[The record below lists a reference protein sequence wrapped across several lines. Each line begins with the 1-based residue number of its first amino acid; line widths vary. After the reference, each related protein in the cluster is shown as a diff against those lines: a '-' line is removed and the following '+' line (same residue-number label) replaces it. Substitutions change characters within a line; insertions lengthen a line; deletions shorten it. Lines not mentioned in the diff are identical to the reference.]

1 MLRGGR
7 HCPMSGM
14 NSTCAPGFFQTDGNS
29 RRSESMMDFRHFTRK
44 KIMVKPAYQMRLA
57 IRFAVSIILYSF
69 VLGFVIFYP
78 LYQDLNAA
86 STIEEQ
92 ALISSVVLYLHK
104 SFWPGFILVALLA
117 GLQAVLSSHRLV
129 GPMYRF
135 EKMVGELISGNY
147 SLRIKI
153 RKRDEFKEMEGLL
166 NRLAATLGEAKTRD
180 NQFYHDARIKL
191 ETISAMLDAEGAEY
205 PADVKRLAQE
215 LIYELDAR
223 DAYRAR

>member
-1 MLRGGR
+1 MI
-7 HCPMSGM
+7 
-14 NSTCAPGFFQTDGNS
+14 
-29 RRSESMMDFRHFTRK
+29 DFRNFTRK
-44 KIMVKPAYQMRLA
+44 KIMIRPAYQMRLA
-57 IRFAVSIILYSF
+57 VRFSVSIILYSF
-69 VLGFVIFYP
+69 ILGLVIFYP

-86 STIEEQ
+86 ATIEEQ
-92 ALISSVVLYLHK
+92 TLISSVVLYLHK

-117 GLQAVLSSHRLV
+117 GLQAIVSSHRLV

-135 EKMVGELISGNY
+135 EKMVQELISGNY

-153 RKRDEFKEMEGLL
+153 RKRDEFKEMEGFL
-166 NRLAATLGEAKTRD
+166 NRLAGTLEEAKTRD

-191 ETISAMLDAEGAEY
+191 ETIKAMLEAEGAEY

>member
-1 MLRGGR
+1 ME
-7 HCPMSGM
+7 P
-14 NSTCAPGFFQTDGNS
+14 
-29 RRSESMMDFRHFTRK
+29 MMDFKNFTRK
-44 KIMVKPAYQMRLA
+44 TIMVKPEYQLRLA
-57 IRFAVSIILYSF
+57 FRYSISIILYSF
-69 VLGFVIFYP
+69 ILGFVIFYP

-92 ALISSVVLYLHK
+92 ALISSIVLYLHK
-104 SFWPGFILVALLA
+104 SFWPGFILVALLG
-117 GLQAVLSSHRLV
+117 GLQAVISSHRLV

-135 EKMVGELISGNY
+135 EKMVQELVSGNY
-147 SLRIKI
+147 GLRIKI
-153 RKRDEFKEMEGLL
+153 RKRDEFKEMEGHL
-166 NRLAATLGEAKTRD
+166 NKLAGTLEEAKTRD

-191 ETISAMLDAEGAEY
+191 ETIKAMLEAEGAEY

>member
-1 MLRGGR
+1 
-7 HCPMSGM
+7 MSGM
-14 NSTCAPGFFQTDGNS
+14 NSICAPGFFQTDGNS

-135 EKMVGELISGNY
+135 EKMVQDLISGNY

-166 NRLAATLGEAKTRD
+166 NRLAGTLGEAKTRD

>member
-1 MLRGGR
+1 
-7 HCPMSGM
+7 
-14 NSTCAPGFFQTDGNS
+14 
-29 RRSESMMDFRHFTRK
+29 MMDFRHFTRK

-135 EKMVGELISGNY
+135 EKTVQDLISGNY

>member
-1 MLRGGR
+1 
-7 HCPMSGM
+7 MSGM
-14 NSTCAPGFFQTDGNS
+14 NLTCSPGFFQTDGNS

-166 NRLAATLGEAKTRD
+166 NRLAATLAEAKTRD

>member
-1 MLRGGR
+1 MI
-7 HCPMSGM
+7 
-14 NSTCAPGFFQTDGNS
+14 
-29 RRSESMMDFRHFTRK
+29 DFRNFTRK
-44 KIMVKPAYQMRLA
+44 KIMIKPQYQMRLA
-57 IRFAVSIILYSF
+57 IRFTVSIILYSF
-69 VLGFVIFYP
+69 ILGLVIFYP

-86 STIEEQ
+86 ATIEEQ
-92 ALISSVVLYLHK
+92 TLISSIVLYLHK

-117 GLQAVLSSHRLV
+117 GLQAILSSHRLV

-135 EKMVGELISGNY
+135 EKMVQGLISGNY

-153 RKRDEFKEMEGLL
+153 RKRDEFKEMEGFL
-166 NRLAATLGEAKTRD
+166 NRLAGTLEEAKTRD

-191 ETISAMLDAEGAEY
+191 ETIKAMLEAEGAEY

>member
-1 MLRGGR
+1 M
-7 HCPMSGM
+7 
-14 NSTCAPGFFQTDGNS
+14 GFLN
-29 RRSESMMDFRHFTRK
+29 FTRK
-44 KIMVKPAYQMRLA
+44 SIMVKPQYQMRLA
-57 IRFAVSIILYSF
+57 ARFAVSIILYSF

-78 LYQDLNAA
+78 LYQDLSAA
-86 STIEEQ
+86 STIEQQ
-92 ALISSVVLYLHK
+92 AFISSVVLYLHK

-135 EKMVGELISGNY
+135 EKMVQEIISGNY
-147 SLRIKI
+147 GMRIKI
-153 RKRDEFKEMEGLL
+153 RKKDEFKEMEGLL
-166 NRLAATLGEAKTRD
+166 NRLAATLEEAKTRN

-191 ETISAMLDAEGAEY
+191 ETISAMLEAEGAEY
-205 PADVKRLAQE
+205 PADVKMLAQE

>member
-1 MLRGGR
+1 MI
-7 HCPMSGM
+7 
-14 NSTCAPGFFQTDGNS
+14 
-29 RRSESMMDFRHFTRK
+29 DFRNFTRK
-44 KIMVKPAYQMRLA
+44 KIMVKPQYQMKLA
-57 IRFAVSIILYSF
+57 VRFSVSIILYSF
-69 VLGFVIFYP
+69 ILGVVIFYP
-78 LYQDLNAA
+78 LYQELNAA
-86 STIEEQ
+86 ATIEEQ
-92 ALISSVVLYLHK
+92 ALISSLVLYLHK

-135 EKMVGELISGNY
+135 EKMVQELILGNY

-166 NRLAATLGEAKTRD
+166 NKLAGTLEEAKTRD

-191 ETISAMLDAEGAEY
+191 ETINAMLEAEGAEY